1 MKYNMISLSEKD
13 LVTHDT
19 WYWYDSLR
27 RQQYSVLYT
36 VVSLIQCKTLD
47 PKDETK
53 ARLKNC
59 NLYLLFKFTKKF
71 SA

>member
-1 MKYNMISLSEKD
+1 MKYNMISLSEKI
-13 LVTHDT
+13 
-19 WYWYDSLR
+19 
-27 RQQYSVLYT
+27 
-36 VVSLIQCKTLD
+36 SLIQCKTLN